1 MDIKRPSI
9 DILLIDDDA
18 EDRNTFNDAISELK
32 IRTNLTMLEDGR
44 NLVPYLEGLKK
55 LPELL
60 FLDLNMPFKSG
71 IECLAEIR
79 QHELLHDLSVAI
91 YSTSASQ
98 KDIEDT
104 FALGANVYIRKP
116 ANFEKL
122 KKVLNDVIN
131 MNFQFYNSG
140 LNRDTFLLNI

>member
-1 MDIKRPSI
+1 MKRPSV

-18 EDRNTFNDAISELK
+18 EDRNTFSDAINEIK

-44 NLVPYLEGLKK
+44 NLIPYLESLKK
-55 LPELL
+55 LPEII

-71 IECLAEIR
+71 VECLEEIR
-79 QHELLHDLSVAI
+79 QHDWLHDLSVAI
-91 YSTSASQ
+91 YSTSSTQ
-98 KDIEDT
+98 KDVEDT

-116 ANFEKL
+116 TSFEKL

-140 LNRDTFLLNI
+140 LNKDTFLLNI